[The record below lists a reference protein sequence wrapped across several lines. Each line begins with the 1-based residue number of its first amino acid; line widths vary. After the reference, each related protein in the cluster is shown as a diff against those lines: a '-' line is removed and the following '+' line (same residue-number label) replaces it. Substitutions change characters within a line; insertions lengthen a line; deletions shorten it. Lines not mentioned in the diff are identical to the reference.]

1 MEISKGQWI
10 IIIILT
16 LTFVA
21 TAGFV
26 AFVLAAVLSFGP
38 AYLYLKSIRSAEET
52 DREPWSALQTVFVWG
67 AVSGVFYAL
76 ILNSLGGALVYI
88 YSGNSENLSFILTAV
103 VVAPIVEE
111 FVKPLVLFRNASVKG
126 EIDEVEDGI
135 VYGAACGLG
144 FGATE
149 NILYGLSYGAVSG
162 GFLGIIILV
171 TLRTVSS
178 ILLHLTASSFTG
190 YGISQYL
197 VRGAPFGVV
206 VKYYILAVLIHAAW
220 NAAAILGSSL
230 ILLFSI
236 LLAIGGLEFSKRRIR
251 ELDLEG
257 SNILPQ
263 SLRSEEDEKDWWN
276 NSKSKWGEKTTNY
289 DKNTARPTYE
299 SETDSPASTMF
310 QDIDWRQA
318 LGGGVFLLF
327 LLSDLIFS

>member
-1 MEISKGQWI
+1 
-10 IIIILT
+10 
-16 LTFVA
+16 
-21 TAGFV
+21 
-26 AFVLAAVLSFGP
+26 
-38 AYLYLKSIRSAEET
+38 
-52 DREPWSALQTVFVWG
+52 
-67 AVSGVFYAL
+67 
-76 ILNSLGGALVYI
+76 
-88 YSGNSENLSFILTAV
+88 
-103 VVAPIVEE
+103 
-111 FVKPLVLFRNASVKG
+111 
-126 EIDEVEDGI
+126 
-135 VYGAACGLG
+135 
-144 FGATE
+144 
-149 NILYGLSYGAVSG
+149 
-162 GFLGIIILV
+162 
-171 TLRTVSS
+171 
-178 ILLHLTASSFTG
+178 LHLTASSFTG